1 MGPVTPKAT
10 KPEPAAASAILCKA
24 DPSLAPA
31 IFRGPLA
38 LSQFR
43 PHHEFINSKAS
54 LWARILFVT
63 LAAFVGTEL
72 PTGSTPV
79 PGLLRAMFTPAL
91 YVVILFY
98 SLGVLLCRELAII
111 YKKGWLSI
119 LFFGLAYGVVEEGI
133 FAKTWFADIPISYGK
148 WIGVNWSFGFAEII
162 VESIFSILIPIAL
175 SRIVFK
181 GSKNERWF
189 RRNGLVLEA
198 ILFLL
203 VVLLGFKASFVQYT
217 NPGMQIPLAVLMIAG
232 FSAIGYFLPSS
243 KGQSVSNCSPI
254 NFYFMCFLLT
264 AFIFVVEPVWLTPG
278 TVHLLPPVIADVI
291 GLGTAIGMAWF
302 LQRQQRSAR
311 QLFAAVLGMTS
322 VMVLWSIFGPQRS
335 LGAPIG
341 SAIYLLLILFAWRKL
356 KQQPVVS

>member
-1 MGPVTPKAT
+1 MHRQPP
-10 KPEPAAASAILCKA
+10 L
-24 DPSLAPA
+24 
-31 IFRGPLA
+31 IFPGLLA

-43 PHHEFINSKAS
+43 SDHVFVNSKAS
-54 LWARILFVT
+54 LWARILFIT
-63 LAAFVGTEL
+63 LAAFIGTEL

-79 PGLLRAMFTPAL
+79 PGLPQEMFTPTI
-91 YVVILFY
+91 YVVVLLY
-98 SLGVLLCRELAII
+98 SLGVLFFRELAVI

-119 LFFGLAYGVVEEGI
+119 LYFGLAYGVIEEGI
-133 FAKTWFADIPISYGK
+133 FAKTWFADIPIRYGK
-148 WIGVNWSFGFAEII
+148 WIGMNWSFGFAEII

-181 GSKNERWF
+181 GSENERWF
-189 RRNGLVLEA
+189 RGNGFVLEA
-198 ILFLL
+198 ILFLF
-203 VVLLGFKASFVQYT
+203 VVLLGFKASFAQYT
-217 NPGMQIPLAVLMIAG
+217 NPGMQVPLAVLMITG
-232 FSAIGYFLPSS
+232 FSTIGCLLPSP
-243 KGQSVSNCSPI
+243 KEQSVSNWSPI
-254 NFYFMCFLLT
+254 NFYFMCFLLM
-264 AFIFVVEPVWLTPG
+264 ALIFVVEPVWLTPG
-278 TVHLLPPVIADVI
+278 TVHLLPPVIADII

-311 QLFAAVLGMTS
+311 QLFAAVLGMAS